1 MLGGKQS
8 PKMSVENKAIADPS
22 FTTSS
27 EENNNNN
34 NKTEATTVIP
44 QQKQAQGVLQMR
56 SSSGKKRGQKVPKS
70 ETSNLEQ
77 QLVEMNDEKANQRV
91 RGGIQSREF
100 ATVQM
105 IMKMEGQ
112 CRVTFQFP
120 SDFDREV
127 GQTFKVFGRFKV
139 ILSEKFVEEA
149 PTEVTGNVIVHDKS
163 PAMEQ
168 FRKLEPGD
176 EVKIS
181 CFRTSDLMDGPECDD
196 IYNHVLEEEEEET
209 NEDMKGAQ
217 SLFFQNDD
225 VDDDD

>member
-1 MLGGKQS
+1 M
-8 PKMSVENKAIADPS
+8 
-22 FTTSS
+22 
-27 EENNNNN
+27 
-34 NKTEATTVIP
+34 
-44 QQKQAQGVLQMR
+44 
-56 SSSGKKRGQKVPKS
+56 PKS

-77 QLVEMNDEKANQRV
+77 QLVEMNDEKANSRV

-149 PTEVTGNVIVHDKS
+149 TEVTGNVIVHDKS

-168 FRKLEPGD
+168 FRKLETGD

-181 CFRTSDLMDGPECDD
+181 CYRTSDLMDGPECDD
-196 IYNHVLEEEEEET
+196 IYNHVLEEEEERRADGSLEET
-209 NEDMKGAQ
+209 EKDKQGQAEEEEP
-217 SLFFQNDD
+217 SSTT
-225 VDDDD
+225 VSYEHSGE